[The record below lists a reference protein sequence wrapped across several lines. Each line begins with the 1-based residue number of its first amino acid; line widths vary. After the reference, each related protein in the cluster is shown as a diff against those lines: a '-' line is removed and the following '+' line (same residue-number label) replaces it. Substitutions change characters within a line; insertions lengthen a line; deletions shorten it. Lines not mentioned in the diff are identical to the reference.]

1 MLLLYVSK
9 ALLCIFENGTERSG
23 SCSGLQ
29 LAKQSL
35 TSTVISNGFVRRRS
49 GYQIRLD
56 YLQKVFVGEGL
67 KK

>member
-1 MLLLYVSK
+1 M
-9 ALLCIFENGTERSG
+9 FRRRSYA
-23 SCSGLQ
+23 SLRTVLSVVDLVRSGLQ

-35 TSTVISNGFVRRRS
+35 TFTVVNNGFVHRRS